1 MYVHGSN
8 FAPHRDVTRLAEP
21 PALIHSAGLKIRL
34 SAEIRGSNHVIT
46 GGPGARQDCSKA
58 Y

>member
-8 FAPHRDVTRLAEP
+8 FAPHPDVTRLAEP

-34 SAEIRGSNHVIT
+34 SAEVRGSNHVIT
-46 GGPGARQDCSKA
+46 GGPGARQD
-58 Y
+58 